1 MYHWKDIRLHS
12 NIISAICFNINHTYL
27 LMASLIRYQIE
38 WLLCLF
44 GVEDIIDIIPRQD
57 CSKIIPK
64 SADHFIS
71 IITQFMRRLLPE
83 QEIIIDVEM
92 LNIFSLYCSP
102 SQIAQSIGLFFSIK
116 TIHDWC
122 NCLGRLFETRAV
134 KYSISLRL
142 MVVCKCMFY
151 EKLLFK

>member
-1 MYHWKDIRLHS
+1 
-12 NIISAICFNINHTYL
+12 
-27 LMASLIRYQIE
+27 MASLIRYQIE

-64 SADHFIS
+64 SAHHFIS

-116 TIHDWC
+116 PSMIDAIVWGDY
-122 NCLGRLFETRAV
+122 LKRARLNKASFCVLWLYQSWV
-134 KYSISLRL
+134 KYYLKILNTKYFNSIWYLPL
-142 MVVCKCMFY
+142 NTKYFWTI
-151 EKLLFK
+151 

>member
-1 MYHWKDIRLHS
+1 
-12 NIISAICFNINHTYL
+12 
-27 LMASLIRYQIE
+27 MASLIRYQIE

-57 CSKIIPK
+57 CRKIIPK
-64 SADHFIS
+64 SAHHFIS

-83 QEIIIDVEM
+83 KEIIIDVEM

-116 TIHDWC
+116 PSMIDAIVWGDY
-122 NCLGRLFETRAV
+122 LKRAQLNKASFCV
-134 KYSISLRL
+134 LWWYVSVCFTKNFCSNKKEKYVINVSID
-142 MVVCKCMFY
+142 
-151 EKLLFK
+151 